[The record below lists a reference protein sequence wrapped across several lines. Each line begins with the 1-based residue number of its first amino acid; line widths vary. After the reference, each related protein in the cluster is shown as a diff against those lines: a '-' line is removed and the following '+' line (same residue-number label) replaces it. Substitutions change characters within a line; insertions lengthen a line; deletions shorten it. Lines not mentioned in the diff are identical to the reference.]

1 MIFTPDNDLAKQV
14 NQFEKGFRE
23 VMFSVVNLSG
33 LFLVKIAA
41 TVFRQK
47 VEFKEKNQGIL
58 QIRRSGNRAAGLN
71 FEIQAQQRPI
81 KVARLHSFTINK
93 IKVRYILLKFS

>member
-33 LFLVKIAA
+33 LFLVKMAA
-41 TVFRQK
+41 TVFR
-47 VEFKEKNQGIL
+47 
-58 QIRRSGNRAAGLN
+58 
-71 FEIQAQQRPI
+71 
-81 KVARLHSFTINK
+81 
-93 IKVRYILLKFS
+93 